1 LLLAIP
7 AARRGTSGAFD
18 RVEVEARRVKDLVD
32 ELLEVARAEVDPT
45 ALLLEPLDLEMLLTE
60 IADHCAIE
68 ALDRGCEIQ
77 LSISHAGT
85 VIGDVDLLRRAIE
98 NVLRNAM
105 QHTPEG
111 TRIDFSSQGD
121 DDFAT
126 IAVRDWGPGVP
137 DAALAEI
144 FRPFYRADA
153 GRGRTTGGVGLGLA
167 IAQRAIALHRGSIRA
182 ENCEPGLRVTIRLP
196 RSPWPDGPPQ
206 RTA

>member
-1 LLLAIP
+1 
-7 AARRGTSGAFD
+7 
-18 RVEVEARRVKDLVD
+18 
-32 ELLEVARAEVDPT
+32 
-45 ALLLEPLDLEMLLTE
+45 
-60 IADHCAIE
+60 
-68 ALDRGCEIQ
+68 
-77 LSISHAGT
+77 
-85 VIGDVDLLRRAIE
+85 
-98 NVLRNAM
+98 M

-111 TRIDFSSQGD
+111 TRIDFSSQSD

-137 DAALAEI
+137 DAALAEL
-144 FRPFYRADA
+144 FRPFYRVDA